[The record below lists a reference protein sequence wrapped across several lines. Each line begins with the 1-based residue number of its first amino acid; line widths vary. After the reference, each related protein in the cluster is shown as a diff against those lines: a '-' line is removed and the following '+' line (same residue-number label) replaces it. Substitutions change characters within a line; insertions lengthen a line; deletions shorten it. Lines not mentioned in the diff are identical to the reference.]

1 MGVNL
6 VGEECSFRLWLLNA
20 ILIDWRQEWSKF
32 ATSKLFMTKNILVT
46 GATGNVG
53 REVVRLLSPLNYP
66 VTAAV
71 RNPIEAS
78 KSLGNNV
85 RCVTLDFTN
94 PETFT
99 DAFAGINK
107 LFLVRPPAIA
117 DIDRI
122 TPALNAAKQA
132 GIEEIVFLSII
143 GANKN
148 RIVPHYAI
156 ERAIEQLNILAVFL
170 RCSFFMQN
178 LNTTHREDIRLR
190 DRLFM
195 PAGNGKTSF
204 IDTRDIA
211 AVAVKILAEEQDISK
226 EELPSNRAYDHT
238 GAAALTYSEVATI
251 FTTVLSRPIH
261 YTNPPIPIFIWQM
274 LQQGFPL
281 PFVLVMVGIY
291 TTARFG
297 LADLVTSDVQQL
309 LGRLPISI
317 DRYVEDYRQ
326 CWL

>member
-1 MGVNL
+1 MI
-6 VGEECSFRLWLLNA
+6 S
-20 ILIDWRQEWSKF
+20 
-32 ATSKLFMTKNILVT
+32 NILVT

-53 REVVRLLSPLNYP
+53 KEVVRLLSELDYP

-78 KSLGNNV
+78 KNLSNKV
-85 RCVTLDFTN
+85 RCVSFDFNN
-94 PETFT
+94 PETFA

-117 DIDRI
+117 DINRI

-143 GANKN
+143 GADKNK
-148 RIVPHYAI
+148 IVPHYKI
-156 ERAIEQLNILAVFL
+156 ERAIEQLNIPVTFL

-204 IDTRDIA
+204 IDVRDIA
-211 AVAVKILAEEQDISK
+211 AVAVKILTESPEPSK
-226 EELPSNRAYDHT
+226 EKLSSNRAYDLT
-238 GAAALTYSEVATI
+238 GVAALAYAEVATI
-251 FTTVLSRPIH
+251 FTTILGRPIQ
-261 YTNPPIPIFIWQM
+261 YTNPSIPIFIWQM
-274 LQQGFPL
+274 VRQGFPL
-281 PFVLVMVGIY
+281 QFVLVMVGIY
-291 TTARFG
+291 TTTRFG
-297 LADLVTSDVQQL
+297 LADLVTLDVRQL
-309 LGRLPISI
+309 LDRSPISI

>member
-1 MGVNL
+1 MV
-6 VGEECSFRLWLLNA
+6 
-20 ILIDWRQEWSKF
+20 
-32 ATSKLFMTKNILVT
+32 TNILVT

-53 REVVRLLSPLNYP
+53 KEIVRLLSDLDYP

-78 KSLGNNV
+78 KSFGNDV
-85 RCVTLDFTN
+85 RCVPFDFTN
-94 PETFT
+94 PDTFT

-117 DIDRI
+117 DISKI
-122 TPALNAAKQA
+122 TPALNAAKRS
-132 GIEEIVFLSII
+132 GVEEIVFLSII
-143 GANKN
+143 GADKN

-156 ERAIEQLNILAVFL
+156 ERAVEQLNIPATFL

-178 LNTTHREDIRLR
+178 FNTTHREDIRFR

-204 IDTRDIA
+204 IDVRDIA
-211 AVAVKILAEEQDISK
+211 AVAVKILTESK
-226 EELPSNRAYDHT
+226 RELPIDSAYDLT
-238 GAAALTYSEVATI
+238 GATALTYSEVASI
-251 FTTVLSRPIH
+251 FTTVLGRPIQ

-274 LQQGFPL
+274 LRQGFPL
-281 PFVLVMVGIY
+281 QFVLVMVGIY

-297 LADLVTSDVQQL
+297 LADLVTSDVPQL
-309 LGRLPISI
+309 LGRSPISI
-317 DRYVEDYRQ
+317 DRYVEDYRE

>member
-1 MGVNL
+1 MV
-6 VGEECSFRLWLLNA
+6 
-20 ILIDWRQEWSKF
+20 
-32 ATSKLFMTKNILVT
+32 TNILVT

-53 REVVRLLSPLNYP
+53 QEVVRLLSLQELP

-71 RNPIEAS
+71 RNPIEAA
-78 KSLGNNV
+78 KSFGSNV
-85 RCVTLDFTN
+85 RCILFDFTN
-94 PETFT
+94 PDTFA

-117 DIDRI
+117 NIHKI
-122 TPALNAAKQA
+122 TPALNAAKRA
-132 GIEEIVFLSII
+132 GVEEIVFLSII
-143 GANKN
+143 GADKN
-148 RIVPHYAI
+148 RIVPHYKI
-156 ERAIEQLNILAVFL
+156 ERAIEQLNISAIFL

-195 PAGNGKTSF
+195 PAGNGRTSF
-204 IDTRDIA
+204 IDVRDIA
-211 AVAVKILAEEQDISK
+211 AVAVKFLTKVPDRFTG
-226 EELPSNRAYDHT
+226 ELQSNRAYDLT
-238 GAAALTYSEVATI
+238 GAVALTYSEVATI
-251 FTTVLSRPIH
+251 FTTVLGRPIH

-297 LADLVTSDVQQL
+297 LAGIVTSDVSQL
-309 LGRLPISI
+309 LDRVPISMQQ
-317 DRYVEDYRQ
+317 YVEDYRE